1 MNNMNKAA
9 NQFREIVAKGADF
22 NDCEYRVG
30 GVCKAT
36 TIGKCK
42 EKCRFI
48 SVPLSK
54 RYKEKEAVV
63 KAYDALNEEVKKL
76 YARNAALKK
85 AMKEGKGKI

>member
-1 MNNMNKAA
+1 MNKSA
-9 NQFREIVAKGADF
+9 NIFREIVAKGADF
-22 NDCEYRVG
+22 TDCEYRVG

-36 TIGKCK
+36 TIGECK
-42 EKCRFI
+42 GKCRFI
-48 SVPLSK
+48 SIPLAK

-85 AMKEGKGKI
+85 AIKEGKGKI